1 MRLYLLNFA
10 RKEAGLTMVEV
21 AAAEE
26 AGVLLLLF
34 LVLGLLRACNR
45 GAESGE
51 RGEKC
56 VSISGPLNEALV
68 VVGG

>member
-1 MRLYLLNFA
+1 
-10 RKEAGLTMVEV
+10 MVEV

-34 LVLGLLRACNR
+34 LVLGLLRACGR

-51 RGEKC
+51 EGEKC
-56 VSISGPLNEALV
+56 VSICGRLNEALV
-68 VVGG
+68 FYGG